1 MDLQA
6 LRHLQALIPG
16 PEGFWLA
23 LTQLGAGPLYF
34 LYALWRAFFRGD
46 RNLGLLLALGW
57 ALVSGLKAWVNEP
70 RPFTLDPTVADPR
83 AVTGAFTPS
92 FPSGHAAL
100 AALFAFRLAHPGPA
114 WGYLLATAWTLL
126 VGLSRVRLGVH
137 YPADVLAG
145 WALGLLLALLPA
157 GPWLRR
163 LALFAW
169 PAGLLVPALAAPLG
183 LALGFALLPEGRL
196 PLWQAFAGLLL
207 TLLLLAGLLALHAPA
222 ALALAVAPAAAG
234 RAVRWRG

>member
-34 LYALWRAFFRGD
+34 LYALGRAFLRGD
-46 RNLGLLLALGW
+46 RRLGLFLALGW

-70 RPFTLDPTVADPR
+70 RPFALDPSVADPR
-83 AVTGAFTPS
+83 AVAGALSPS

-100 AALFAFRLAHPGPA
+100 AALFAFRLARRGPA
-114 WGYLLATAWTLL
+114 WGYLLAGTWALL

-145 WALGLLLALLPA
+145 WALGGLLALLPA

-169 PAGLLVPALAAPLG
+169 PAGLWIPALAAPLG
-183 LALGFALLPEGRL
+183 LALGFALLPEGGL
-196 PLWQAFAGLLL
+196 PPTRALAGLLL
-207 TLLLLAGLLALHAPA
+207 ALLLLAGLFALHAPA

-234 RAVRWRG
+234 RAVRWKR